1 MSEAVLLGCN
11 VPHNPDRHIEALYN
25 CMCLGLIALYE
36 NIYIGRPGSKGLR
49 SITKEYGRYYATAKA
64 RRVRNEFP
72 SGLIIMLCERLEPT
86 VFPCNLRVSIVC
98 PRLIIGSRPIC
109 GTKVFPGLDSTL
121 TFVMSHL
128 VR

>member
-49 SITKEYGRYYATAKA
+49 SITKEYGRGPMVIRAHTLGISSTTTFATM
-64 RRVRNEFP
+64 RDQ
-72 SGLIIMLCERLEPT
+72 
-86 VFPCNLRVSIVC
+86 LRV
-98 PRLIIGSRPIC
+98 
-109 GTKVFPGLDSTL
+109 
-121 TFVMSHL
+121 
-128 VR
+128 